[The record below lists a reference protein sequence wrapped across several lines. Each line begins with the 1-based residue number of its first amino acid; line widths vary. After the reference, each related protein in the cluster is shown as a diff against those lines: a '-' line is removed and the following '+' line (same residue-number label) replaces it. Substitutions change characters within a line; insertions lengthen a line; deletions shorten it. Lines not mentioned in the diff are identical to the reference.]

1 MSKTTVAS
9 VENSESHAPPGRVFK
24 RSSRRSSKQKSA
36 KPLRPRVIVL
46 GIAGIV
52 LFMVALD
59 LIRLIWGIS
68 ENSLPESSAIV
79 LRLLQLPFDAAFM
92 VAVGQTLWV
101 SLAGLV
107 LAICLAVPLGVLLGT
122 SNPTYKA
129 ISALIEFM
137 RPIPPVALIPPVLL
151 IMGTGSSMK
160 IVLVVYT
167 TFWIILFNTIYAIRG
182 VEPGLKEAARVFGT
196 HRIKSLAVVSL
207 PSAAPFIFTG
217 IQVAATASIIVT
229 IATEM
234 IAGGSGGVGQWLM
247 DNLLA
252 VTRRADVFAGA
263 FATGVLGLMLT
274 GALSLIGRVSFPWSV
289 ANRGGAE

>member
-1 MSKTTVAS
+1 MSKTTLTTVERGAS
-9 VENSESHAPPGRVFK
+9 YSPPDKEQK
-24 RSSRRSSKQKSA
+24 RSLNRPPKQKAGKVS
-36 KPLRPRVIVL
+36 RPRAVVL

-52 LFMVALD
+52 LFLVALD
-59 LIRLIWGIS
+59 IIRIVGDINES
-68 ENSLPESSAIV
+68 SLPKSSSIV
-79 LRLLQLPFDAAFM
+79 VRLFQLPFESEFM
-92 VAVGQTLWV
+92 LAMGQTLWA

-107 LAICLAVPLGVLLGT
+107 LAICLAVPLGILLGA
-122 SNPTYKA
+122 SNPTYMA

-151 IMGTGSSMK
+151 IMGTGPNMK
-160 IVLVVYT
+160 ILLVIYT

-196 HRIKSLAVVSL
+196 TRTKSLAVVSL

-247 DNLLA
+247 DNLIA

-263 FATGVLGLMLT
+263 FATGILGLTLT
-274 GALSLIGRVSFPWSV
+274 GVLSLIGKVSFPWSV
-289 ANRGGAE
+289 ANRDGGE